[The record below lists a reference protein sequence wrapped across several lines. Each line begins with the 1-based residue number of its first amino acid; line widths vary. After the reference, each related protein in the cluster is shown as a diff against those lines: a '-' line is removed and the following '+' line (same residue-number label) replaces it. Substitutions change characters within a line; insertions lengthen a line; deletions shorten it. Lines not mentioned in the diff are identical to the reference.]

1 MLSSLDFGQV
11 NVNDAS
17 AKNVDAIIPEVP
29 QIDTNENV
37 NEASA
42 QISDAIIEEKPQI
55 YEISSHIEIPVNA
68 IPWLSSQYPLLF
80 LIGDI
85 YLFAP
90 FHRCRPDPRET

>member
-1 MLSSLDFGQV
+1 LDDTNG

-42 QISDAIIEEKPQI
+42 QISDAIIEEKPQDSCF
-55 YEISSHIEIPVNA
+55 SSTFSFVLPILVGIRRAE
-68 IPWLSSQYPLLF
+68 S
-80 LIGDI
+80 
-85 YLFAP
+85 
-90 FHRCRPDPRET
+90 